1 MQATGF
7 VDASDGITCISQVK
21 ACVIGAGGKI
31 DKEASQSVSNK
42 VVIGDKFGNIQ
53 LFDAGRK
60 LMLDKKALFEG
71 GQPRQILNISSAS
84 VVWVDTKLTY
94 LTVVA
99 RASPVIRILAF
110 KHNENKLYHLYNLN
124 VCPSLANPDNLDANP
139 DQSYLDLP
147 SEAKLSPDN
156 AFLVVTSF
164 NGEVKLFRMPA
175 IINPTRES
183 DEPVAANPATLQPPA
198 PAGKGQPAPA

>member
-1 MQATGF
+1 M
-7 VDASDGITCISQVK
+7 
-21 ACVIGAGGKI
+21 
-31 DKEASQSVSNK
+31 
-42 VVIGDKFGNIQ
+42 
-53 LFDAGRK
+53 
-60 LMLDKKALFEG
+60 
-71 GQPRQILNISSAS
+71 
-84 VVWVDTKLTY
+84 
-94 LTVVA
+94 VA

-183 DEPVAANPATLQPPA
+183 DDPVSANPASLQPPA
-198 PAGKGQPAPA
+198 PAGKGQAAPAQAPVV